1 MATIKD
7 YLLLLRPQQWLK
19 NVFVFLPVF
28 FSRHILEVEYL
39 IPCLSVFVA
48 FCLCASSIY
57 CLNDI
62 IDREADKNHS
72 EKQYR
77 PIASGRISL
86 FRGYMLA
93 VLCLVVSAFIVYFI
107 DISSRLSVAILL
119 LSYLIMNVAYCI
131 KLKHIMI
138 VDVFVIAIGFVIR
151 VMIGGQVVNVFVS
164 QWIILMTFLLALFLG
179 FAKRR
184 DDVVRYAGQKD
195 NAAVRKNLNAY
206 NLDFMNQVISVISA
220 VTMVCYVMYTVSV
233 EVAERMESNYLY
245 VTSIF
250 VLAAIIRYLQITI
263 VDVRSGSPTKVLLHD
278 RFLQCCLLGWGLSFF
293 IILYL

>member
-1 MATIKD
+1 MIKD
-7 YLLLLRPQQWLK
+7 CFLLLRPHQWLK

-28 FSRHILEVEYL
+28 FSRHIFEIEYL

-62 IDREADKNHS
+62 IDREADKNHL
-72 EKQYR
+72 EKRNR

-86 FRGYMLA
+86 TYGYTLST
-93 VLCLVVSAFIVYFI
+93 LCFAISTFIVYFTNT
-107 DISSRLSVAILL
+107 SNKLNVTLL
-119 LSYLIMNVAYCI
+119 LFFYLIMNVAYCI

-138 VDVFVIAIGFVIR
+138 VDVFIIAIGFVIR
-151 VMIGGQVVNVFVS
+151 VIIGGQVVNIFVS

-184 DDVVRYAGQKD
+184 DDVVKYAGQKD

-220 VTMVCYVMYTVSV
+220 VTMVCYVMYTVSA

-263 VDVRSGSPTKVLLHD
+263 VDVKSGSPTKVLLHD
-278 RFLQCCLLGWGLSFF
+278 HFLQCCLLGWGLTFL